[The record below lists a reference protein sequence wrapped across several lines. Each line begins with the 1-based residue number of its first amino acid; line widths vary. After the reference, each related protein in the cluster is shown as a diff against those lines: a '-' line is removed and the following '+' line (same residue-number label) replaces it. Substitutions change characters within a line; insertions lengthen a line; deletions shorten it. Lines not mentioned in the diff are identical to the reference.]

1 MLFMSM
7 QLTNPGRLCEHDIFT
22 LFEQF
27 KLKDSLL
34 FYTELIGR
42 DDVPRNYNKI
52 SDNSDQVFVDAFVK
66 DIKVIAQ
73 MMNLKKRMMG
83 LEDMDT
89 IEGIE
94 ADFKHHHRDSKDPL
108 S

>member
-1 MLFMSM
+1 MSM

-66 DIKVIAQ
+66 DIKELAQ

-89 IEGIE
+89 VEGIE
-94 ADFKHHHRDSKDPL
+94 ADFKHHHRDERDPL
-108 S
+108 T